1 MRGVMSAFS
10 NGWGQKRELLGK
22 FAFELVVVFIGVTAA
37 FVLEN
42 RRESAAEAQYHSSMI
57 AALRPTL
64 DDVIRHNTD
73 FDAKVVPELAAFDVA
88 VPAANE
94 PALPI
99 FRETNSERPPIR
111 AWDGLVASG
120 AARALEPALFFKL
133 ALFYTRQESFGERYI
148 RYNNFTE
155 QHVYPLGSKPS
166 VFYDPVTRRL
176 KPEFAA
182 YVDRLRDLEQF
193 NVTIARQAM
202 ELRDE
207 LGRAK

>member
-1 MRGVMSAFS
+1 MSAIRKA
-10 NGWGQKRELLGK
+10 WAQKHELIGK

-42 RRESAAEAQYHSSMI
+42 WRESASEAKYHAAMI

-64 DDVIRHNTD
+64 DDVIRHDND
-73 FDAKVVPELAAFDVA
+73 FDAEVVPKLAAFD
-88 VPAANE
+88 AALAASAQ

-99 FRETNSERPPIR
+99 FRETNSERPPTR

-120 AARALEPALFFKL
+120 AAKALEPAVFFKL

-155 QHVYPLGSKPS
+155 QYVYPLGSNPS
-166 VFYDPVTRRL
+166 VFYDPVSRGL

-182 YVDRLRDLEQF
+182 YVDRLRDLEHF
-193 NVTIARQAM
+193 NITITRQAT